1 MVPCEPVPTSLPEQ
15 SKDKRYND
23 PLGADGE
30 TQSINLLVFQSILPV
45 GQCLCV
51 ISAVSK

>member
-23 PLGADGE
+23 PQGADGE
-30 TQSINLLVFQSILPV
+30 TQSINLLRLSKHFTSWSMSVCDIC
-45 GQCLCV
+45 CL
-51 ISAVSK
+51 